1 MEKLNISQF
10 VNLTTEELHEFS
22 YLNESSLICLD
33 CLKGRLIEEV
43 NKSIPDRINDFRI
56 IKDMSVKD
64 YGDGKLLVFTSHIN
78 ISDGVQ
84 NKKFS
89 ISLYYGEIKGYY
101 FNDILNSLNYQV
113 GLTIIE
119 ITRSVI
125 ELTKNQINDC
135 GG

>member
-1 MEKLNISQF
+1 MNISQF

>member
-1 MEKLNISQF
+1 MNISQF
-10 VNLTTEELHEFS
+10 VNLTKEEIYKFS

-33 CLKGRLIEEV
+33 CLKGRLIEEI

-56 IKDMSVKD
+56 IKDMTVKD

-89 ISLYYGEIKGYY
+89 ISLYYEETNGYY
-101 FNDILNSLNYQV
+101 FDNILSSLNYQV

-119 ITRSVI
+119 ITKTVI
-125 ELTKNQINDC
+125 ELTENKINDY